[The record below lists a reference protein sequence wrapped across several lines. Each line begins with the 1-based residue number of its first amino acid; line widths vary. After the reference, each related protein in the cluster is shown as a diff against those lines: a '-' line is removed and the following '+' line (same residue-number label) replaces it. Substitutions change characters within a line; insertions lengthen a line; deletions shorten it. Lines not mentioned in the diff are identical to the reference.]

1 MLNKLCAVSLLFLFL
16 LRSGPAWPA
25 EGSKLQKLVIGY
37 AAPVASLG
45 IIDVIK
51 KGGLFRKQGLDVEL
65 VFIQGSGVLT
75 AAMVSGQ
82 VPLTFLA
89 GAATVSSAIGGADTV
104 LTACAINTLFWR
116 LFSTP
121 NIQTISDL
129 RNKKIGVTR
138 LGTLEDGVL
147 RYLLKERG
155 LNPDR
160 ELTFVPMGA
169 APQRVIAL
177 SRGLI
182 DASSFIAPQ
191 DIQAQ
196 KLGMHELL
204 DMSKLGLYNPAS
216 CFATTKTYIRSN
228 RDTVAR
234 VMKAFAEGIKF
245 YRDNREFALK
255 VTADFAKNNDPEVLN
270 ASYDSV
276 IRFQD
281 KTPYVNPKG
290 IDFILKVIEDRDPR
304 AKTFDPQSVVDS
316 SFIQELDNSGFI
328 DALWRK

>member
-1 MLNKLCAVSLLFLFL
+1 MMNKLCAAALLFVLVAHSD
-16 LRSGPAWPA
+16 RTWAA
-25 EGSKLQKLVIGY
+25 EGSKPQKLVIGY

-51 KGGLFRKQGLDVEL
+51 RAGLFRKHGLDVEL
-65 VFIQGSGVLT
+65 VYIQGSGVLT

-121 NIQTISDL
+121 NIKTIGEL
-129 RNKKIGVTR
+129 KNKKIGVTR

-160 ELTFVPMGA
+160 DVTFLPIGA

-177 SRGLI
+177 SRGMI
-182 DASSFIAPQ
+182 DASAFIAPQ

-216 CFATTKTYIRSN
+216 CFATTKTYIRTN

-234 VMKAFAEGIKF
+234 VMRAFVEGIKY

-281 KTPYVNPKG
+281 RTPYVNPKG
-290 IDFILKVIEDRDPR
+290 IDFVLKVIEDRDPR

-316 SFIQELDNSGFI
+316 SFIQELDKSGFI
-328 DALWRK
+328 EALWRK

>member
-1 MLNKLCAVSLLFLFL
+1 MLKTLCALALIFAFFFNANSA
-16 LRSGPAWPA
+16 PAA
-25 EGSKLQKLVIGY
+25 DGTKLQKLVIGY

-51 KGGLFRKQGLDVEL
+51 RGGLFRKHGLDVEL
-65 VFIQGSGVLT
+65 VLIAGSGVLT

-121 NIQTISDL
+121 NIKTIAEL
-129 RNKKIGVTR
+129 KHKKIGVTR

-160 ELTFVPMGA
+160 ELTFVPIGA

-182 DASSFIAPQ
+182 DAASFIAPQ

-216 CFATTKTYIRSN
+216 CFATTKSYIRTN

-234 VMKAFAEGIKF
+234 VMKAFVEGIKF

-270 ASYDSV
+270 ASYESV

-281 KTPYVNPKG
+281 RVPYVNPKG

-304 AKTFDPQSVVDS
+304 AKTFDAQSVVDS
-316 SFIQELDNSGFI
+316 SFIQELDKSGFI
-328 DALWRK
+328 EALWRK